1 MTLSAASVPEAL
13 VTAPGSTSRRSGSW
27 VSRLGIAGWVAFT
40 VLTLVLLTAL
50 LGPVF
55 VSTDP
60 NSVNL
65 SYAYVG
71 PIPGHPL
78 GFDGQGRDLFAR
90 LLHGA
95 RTALIGPAIV
105 VAVSTV
111 LGTAIA
117 LVAAWVGGAID
128 TVVARVTDAMFAF
141 PGLLLALLAV
151 SLFSPGV
158 VVAAVALSISYTP
171 YTARIVRSAA
181 LKERSLPYVAALDVQ
196 GFSASRIVLRHILP
210 NILVTVVAVATLSF
224 GYALIDLAALSFT
237 GLGVQPPQSDWG
249 VMVAVGVT
257 GIIAGYPQESL
268 FAGGLI
274 VITVGAVNFLGD
286 RIEGASEGLR

>member
-1 MTLSAASVPEAL
+1 MTLSAASVPEAPAA
-13 VTAPGSTSRRSGSW
+13 APGSTSRRSGSW
-27 VSRLGIAGWVAFT
+27 VSRLGIAGWVA
-40 VLTLVLLTAL
+40 LAALALVLLTAL

-55 VSTDP
+55 VATDP

-90 LLHGA
+90 LVHGA

-117 LVAAWVGGAID
+117 LVAAWVGGVVD

-181 LKERSLPYVAALDVQ
+181 LKERSLPYVAALGVQ

-249 VMVAVGVT
+249 VMVATGVT

-274 VITVGAVNFLGD
+274 VVTVGAVNFLGD
-286 RIEGASEGLR
+286 RIEGSSEGLR

>member
-1 MTLSAASVPEAL
+1 MTLSAAALPEAL
-13 VTAPGSTSRRSGSW
+13 ATAPGSQRRRSGRW
-27 VSRLGIAGWVAFT
+27 ASRLGIGGWLAVA
-40 VLTLVLLTAL
+40 VLAVVVLTAL
-50 LGPVF
+50 LGPLF
-55 VSTDP
+55 ISTDP

-71 PIPGHPL
+71 PMPGHPL

-90 LLHGA
+90 LVHGA

-111 LGTAIA
+111 LGTSIA
-117 LVAAWVGGAID
+117 LVAAWVGGAVD
-128 TVVARVTDAMFAF
+128 AVVARVTDAMFAF

-171 YTARIVRSAA
+171 YTARIVRSTA

-196 GFSASRIVLRHILP
+196 GFGAGRIVVRHILP

-249 VMVAVGVT
+249 VMVAEGVT

-286 RIEGASEGLR
+286 RIEGASGDPR

>member
-1 MTLSAASVPEAL
+1 MTLSAASVPE
-13 VTAPGSTSRRSGSW
+13 VTAAAPGSRSRRSGGW
-27 VSRLGIAGWVAFT
+27 VSRLGIGGWVALA
-40 VLTLVLLTAL
+40 VLGLVLLTAL
-50 LGPVF
+50 LGPVL
-55 VSTDP
+55 VPTDP

-71 PIPGHPL
+71 PMPGHPL

-90 LLHGA
+90 LVHGA

-117 LVAAWVGGAID
+117 LVAAWVGGALD
-128 TVVARVTDAMFAF
+128 TVVARITDAMFAF

-181 LKERSLPYVAALDVQ
+181 LKERSLPYVAALHVQ
-196 GFSASRIVLRHILP
+196 GFGAGRIVLRHILP
-210 NILVTVVAVATLSF
+210 NIMATVVAVATLSF

-237 GLGVQPPQSDWG
+237 GLGVQPPQADWG

-286 RIEGASEGLR
+286 RIEGASESLR

>member
-1 MTLSAASVPEAL
+1 MSVPAAPVADAVATAP
-13 VTAPGSTSRRSGSW
+13 VTARRRSGRW
-27 VSRLGIAGWVAFT
+27 VSRLGIGGWVALAVVT
-40 VLTLVLLTAL
+40 VVLLVAALGPLVL
-50 LGPVF
+50 
-55 VSTDP
+55 STDP
-60 NSVNL
+60 DEVNL
-65 SYAYVG
+65 SYGYVG

-78 GFDGQGRDLFAR
+78 GFDGEGRDLLAR
-90 LLHGA
+90 LIHGA

-117 LVAAWVGGAID
+117 LAAAWVGGVFD

-158 VVAAVALSISYTP
+158 TVAAVALSISYTP

-181 LKERSLPYVAALDVQ
+181 LKERSLPYVAALGVQ
-196 GFSASRIVLRHILP
+196 GFTGGRIVLRHILP
-210 NILVTVVAVATLSF
+210 NILITVVAVATLSF

-249 VMVAVGVT
+249 VMVAEGVN

-286 RIEGASEGLR
+286 RIEATSEVPG